1 MTDTTHHSGPKS
13 PSQSAKLVCASGIGA
28 TFTSQRGSIIALQD
42 VDLSIAE
49 DEFIAVLG
57 PSGCGK
63 TTLLKIIAGLVRPT
77 AGHCEVRSDLL
88 ADRGRKMGLVPQRPA
103 LLPWATLEENA
114 LLSLSLAGQEIDAD
128 ITRRLDTLLELVRLS
143 GFRHA
148 RPHELSGGMQMR
160 ASLVRG
166 LLPGPHLLLLD
177 EPFAAIDEANRLRL
191 ILETRAM
198 LRAQG
203 CAALLVTHSVQ
214 EAALVADRILVLSQ
228 RPGRLRTEVVPDY
241 GALKRDETLLDA
253 SEFHAVCKELRT
265 ELWHG

>member
-1 MTDTTHHSGPKS
+1 M
-13 PSQSAKLVCASGIGA
+13 
-28 TFTSQRGSIIALQD
+28 TFTPNHSALRSPPQAAALVRATGISAAYPSERGLIAALQD
-42 VDLSIAE
+42 VNLSIAE
-49 DEFIAVLG
+49 GEFVSVLG

-77 AGHCEVRSDLL
+77 AGHCEVRSDLME
-88 ADRGRKMGLVPQRPA
+88 DPGGKMGLVPQRPA
-103 LLPWATLEENA
+103 LLPWASLEENV
-114 LLSLSLAGQEIDAD
+114 LLQLRLAGQKVDAD
-128 ITRRLDTLLELVRLS
+128 IGNRLDRLLELVRLS

-166 LLPGPHLLLLD
+166 LLPDPHLLLLD

-214 EAALVADRILVLSQ
+214 EAALVADRILVLSH
-228 RPGRLRTEVVPDY
+228 RPGRLRAEVVPDY